1 MWSQATTW
9 GHMRSQEV
17 TWNHKC
23 LMRTQAI
30 MVFIQTHMWHMK
42 SQEAPHSCSEWPH
55 SHKWPHCWLRDW
67 KPSVSLFGIER
78 RKPSCTFF

>member
-55 SHKWPHCWLRDW
+55 SHPQPQMATL
-67 KPSVSLFGIER
+67 LAEGLE
-78 RKPSCTFF
+78 TFCFIVWD